1 MLFAK
6 RKKRPFIEV
15 TKLSSL
21 IAEDVEITGDVSFA
35 SGIRIDGRVKGN
47 LIARDAQGETRA
59 LLVLSEKGHIEGSV
73 RCGDAVINGTVIGD
87 LDVEHFLELQSSSR
101 VSGTIRYQHLQMD
114 VGAAVR
120 GQLVKVDSADS
131 AQAPDTSDKV
141 IELGVD
147 TAAQESR

>member
-6 RKKRPFIEV
+6 RKKPPFIEV

-21 IAEDVEITGDVSFA
+21 IAEDVEITGDVSFS
-35 SGIRIDGRVKGN
+35 SGIRIDGRLKGN
-47 LIARDAQGETRA
+47 LIARAAEKGDTRA

-87 LDVEHFLELQSSSR
+87 LDVEHFLELQSNSR

-120 GQLVKVDSADS
+120 GQLVKADGPS
-131 AQAPDTSDKV
+131 TADTSPD
-141 IELGVD
+141 EGDL
-147 TAAQESR
+147 ARASSPSP